1 VKLHVKGGFFIEDDL
16 TEFDAPFFNLTA
28 EVAKSMDPQ
37 LRLMLEG
44 VYNATESGKLATRF
58 P

>member
-1 VKLHVKGGFFIEDDL
+1 MKGGFFIEDDL

-44 VYNATESGKLATRF
+44 VYNATESGKLAPRF